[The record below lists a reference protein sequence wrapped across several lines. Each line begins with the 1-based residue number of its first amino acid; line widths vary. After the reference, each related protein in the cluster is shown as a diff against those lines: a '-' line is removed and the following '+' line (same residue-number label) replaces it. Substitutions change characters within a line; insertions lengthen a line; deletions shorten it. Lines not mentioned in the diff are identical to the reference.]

1 MAGNFNGTI
10 YGDNVDFSGGT
21 PITGKV
27 TTDGQLLIGAT
38 AAPNIRVATLTEGT
52 GIDIVNAAGS
62 ITISFD
68 GSEVPT
74 IPLSFPTDSG
84 TATPAANALT
94 VAGGTGMNTSGAAA
108 TVTINLD
115 VPVDETNG
123 GTAQTTYATGDIL
136 YASAADT
143 LSKLTIG
150 SAGEVLTV
158 TGGVPTWEPAAGG
171 AITWN
176 EVTGTS
182 QNAAVNNAYIAN
194 NGSLVTIT
202 LPSTFAVGDIVWVV
216 GKGSG
221 LWRLAANTGDTIHFG
236 SQDTTAGG
244 SLTATNR
251 YDAVQVVG
259 MTANSDWVCTG
270 ISQGNLTVA

>member
-38 AAPNIRVATLTEGT
+38 AAPNIRVATLTEGA
-52 GIDIVNAAGS
+52 GIDITNGAGS

-68 GSEVPT
+68 GSEVPE

-158 TGGVPTWEPAAGG
+158 TGGVPTWEPAAG

-194 NGSLVTIT
+194 NAGLVTIT
-202 LPSTFAVGDIVWVV
+202 LPGTFAVGDIVWVV
-216 GKGSG
+216 GKGAG
-221 LWRLAANTGDTIHFG
+221 LWVLDAPAGDTIHYG
-236 SQDTTAGG
+236 SQDTSSGG
-244 SLTATNR
+244 TITATNR
-251 YDAVQVVG
+251 YDAIQVVG
-259 MTANSDWVCTG
+259 TVADTEWTCTG